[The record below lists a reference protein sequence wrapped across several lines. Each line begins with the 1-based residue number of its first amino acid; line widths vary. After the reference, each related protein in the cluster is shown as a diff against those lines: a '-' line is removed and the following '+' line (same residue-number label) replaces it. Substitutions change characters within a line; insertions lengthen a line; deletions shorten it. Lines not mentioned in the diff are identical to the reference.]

1 MARELVRMRKSHRTK
16 TKVLVLWPWHKE
28 ERGTSVPWFAKIT
41 INGTTEDEMFMMY
54 VETAAHG
61 EKNADHAV

>member
-1 MARELVRMRKSHRTK
+1 M
-16 TKVLVLWPWHKE
+16 
-28 ERGTSVPWFAKIT
+28 PWFAKIT

-61 EKNADHAV
+61 EKNVDHAV